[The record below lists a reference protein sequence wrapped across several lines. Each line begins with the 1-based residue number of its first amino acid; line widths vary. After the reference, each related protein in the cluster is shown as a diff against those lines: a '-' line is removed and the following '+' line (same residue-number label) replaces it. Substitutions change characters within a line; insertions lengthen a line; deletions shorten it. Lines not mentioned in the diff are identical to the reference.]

1 MAQTDKSTYHHGNLK
16 QDLMESAV
24 KRLAKGG
31 IENLSLR
38 SISREIGVSQT
49 APYRHFSNKNE
60 LLVALAIRGFE
71 ELTHEMVR
79 ADRDEDICI
88 RLQQI
93 SIAYI
98 SYARKNPEI
107 YRLLFG
113 TGIVD
118 RDDYQSLC
126 VAGDETYFVLV
137 NLIDEGIKS
146 GAFRNMPT
154 MYLANSVWSLVH
166 GLATLIIDDNFSA
179 LGEALIAEQLDAS
192 VAFLVAGATS
202 KQD

>member
-88 RLQQI
+88 RLRQI

-118 RDDYQSLC
+118 RDDYHSLC

-146 GAFRNMPT
+146 GVFRNMPT